1 MKSNMMESL
10 QSSRLVEHDILGEMK
25 SQFLTGMPL

>member
-1 MKSNMMESL
+1 MMESL

-25 SQFLTGMPL
+25 SQLLTGMPL

>member
-1 MKSNMMESL
+1 MMESL
-10 QSSRLVEHDILGEMK
+10 QSSRLVEDDILGEMK